1 MQQPSPAR
9 IVLAVGGKAKANGGD
24 VAPAVITRVWSKR
37 EDGSWL
43 VNATLLPDASAP
55 AVATS
60 VYLFE
65 DEQAARDSLQHET
78 ATALYWPPRV

>member
-1 MQQPSPAR
+1 MQTPSPAR
-9 IVLAVGGKAKANGGD
+9 TVLAVGGKAKSNGAE
-24 VAPAVITRVWSKR
+24 VAPAVITRVWSQR
-37 EDGSWL
+37 DETSWL
-43 VNATLLPDASAP
+43 VNATLLPDCGAP
-55 AVATS
+55 VVVTS